1 MTADDGFQSAGVATC
16 WRYIAS
22 SLDRLV
28 GVVQGL
34 DADDLGWRPPAPETN
49 SLATLA
55 VHTLGNAE
63 ENLLGVLCG
72 RPVRRE
78 REAEF
83 AAAPTAAEIA
93 ARWADLRPRLRA
105 ALAALPAAELAR
117 GRDHPRRGT
126 ITGLEVLL
134 VVARHAAEH
143 LGQAELTRDL
153 LRAARA
159 RPEG

>member
-1 MTADDGFQSAGVATC
+1 MTADADFQSAEIATC

-34 DADDLGWRPPAPETN
+34 DAADLQWRPPAPETN
-49 SLATLA
+49 SLAALA
-55 VHTLGNAE
+55 THTLGNAE

-72 RPVRRE
+72 RPVRRD
-78 REAEF
+78 RDAEF
-83 AAAPTAAEIA
+83 AASAPSAAELA
-93 ARWADLRPRLRA
+93 ARWADLRARLET

-117 GRDHPRRGT
+117 EREHPRRGA
-126 ITGLEVLL
+126 ITGLAVLL

-143 LGQAELTRDL
+143 LGQAALTRDL
-153 LRAARA
+153 LRAARGRA
-159 RPEG
+159 S